1 MDIPTSQFRWLS
13 VFALTL
19 GVLTGLAA
27 WAQLRLPSFR
37 EPPFDFST
45 MSPNQLLVVDGLTRR
60 QEGSIKLGYA
70 EAFEA
75 PAIGLYG
82 NHVFRYFS
90 SDAFGHPGDVSYFF
104 NYWFAN
110 LALPEIYRYLLHIE
124 RLGRLPKEL
133 ILVQITSPNMDNGS
147 FIINFGYELPPDL
160 LLIRSVGDGLLVSM
174 VRAASFVWQVV
185 ENWLHETLNYN
196 TFILSFAQRGYKER
210 VVDPRVCHTTS
221 GDSVLPVFLRFAP
234 ASVRDFFL
242 QSTQQYCH
250 GANWWAAF
258 RRDGSND
265 PHYSGKKLIKN
276 EDPLRDSERGLTAGD
291 EYYIANQ
298 MQAIAAIGRRHNIRV
313 VFVVPPAFES
323 NRDDSIVN
331 QIFNKALAMASD
343 LTVVDDRSMRNDPTF
358 FADYLHPS
366 PKYFESLV
374 TELRLRGLAQP

>member
-19 GVLTGLAA
+19 GVLTGLAV

-37 EPPFDFST
+37 EPSFDFST
-45 MSPNQLLVVDGLTRR
+45 MTVNQLFVVDGLTRR
-60 QEGSIKLGYA
+60 QEGSVKLGYA
-70 EAFEA
+70 EAHEP

-133 ILVQITSPNMDNGS
+133 ILVQVTSPNMDNGS

-160 LLIRSVGDGLLVSM
+160 LLIRSVDDRLLVSM

-196 TFILSFAQRGYKER
+196 TFILSFAQGGYKER
-210 VVDPRVCHTTS
+210 VVDPRVCQTTS

-234 ASVRDFFL
+234 ARLRDFFL
-242 QSTQQYCH
+242 QSTRQYCQK
-250 GANWWAAF
+250 ANWWAAF

-265 PHYSGKKLIKN
+265 PRYSGKKLIKN
-276 EDPLRDSERGLTAGD
+276 EEPLRNSERGLTAGD

-298 MQAIAAIGRRHNIRV
+298 MRAIAAIGRRHNIRV

-331 QIFNKALAMASD
+331 QIFNKALALTSGLAIIDNRGMHSD
-343 LTVVDDRSMRNDPTF
+343 PSLFV
-358 FADYLHPS
+358 DYLHPS
-366 PKYFESLV
+366 QKYFENLV
-374 TELRLRGLAQP
+374 FELRFRGLVQQ